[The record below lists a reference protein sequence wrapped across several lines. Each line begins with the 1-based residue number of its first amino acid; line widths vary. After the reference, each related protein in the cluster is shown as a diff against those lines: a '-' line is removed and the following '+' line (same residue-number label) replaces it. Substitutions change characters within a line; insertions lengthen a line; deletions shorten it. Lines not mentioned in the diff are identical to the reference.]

1 MFPTR
6 FFPEYPF
13 FPIRSMSRIHLPSRN
28 SAHNGAMLRELKGA
42 TLSERKRD
50 VARQLRLLGLAPTSE
65 QQFAWFF
72 VGRL

>member
-1 MFPTR
+1 
-6 FFPEYPF
+6 
-13 FPIRSMSRIHLPSRN
+13 
-28 SAHNGAMLRELKGA
+28 MLRELKGA

-65 QQFAWFF
+65 QQFGWSF